1 MVRLVLAAES
11 RVSVPFS
18 LVHWYSCAVLNDLPF
33 FSLSLVSA
41 PSLPRSPSLTLRIMF
56 FSWVFLSSAFG
67 ISSCISTY
75 TIRDS
80 MM

>member
-1 MVRLVLAAES
+1 MVRLVLAAKS
-11 RVSVPFS
+11 RVSSVPFS
-18 LVHWYSCAVLNDLPF
+18 LVQWYSCAVLYDLPF

-41 PSLPRSPSLTLRIMF
+41 PGLPRSPSLTLRIMF
-56 FSWVFLSSAFG
+56 FSWVFLFRLRG
-67 ISSCISTY
+67 ISTY